1 MTSSTTT
8 PTRKLTY
15 EDYVLFPEDGLCHE
29 LIDGEHYVSPAP
41 YTLHQ
46 RIVVRL
52 VRVLGNFAAD
62 TGCGEVLVAPT
73 DLVLSPYDVVQPDV
87 LFVSRERLHVIEK
100 KFLSGPPDLAVEV
113 LSPSTRR
120 KDLDLKLK

>member
-1 MTSSTTT
+1 MTSST
-8 PTRKLTY
+8 TRKLTY
-15 EDYVLFPEDGLCHE
+15 EDYVQFPEDGLTHE
-29 LIDGEHYVSPAP
+29 LIDGEHYVNPAP

-46 RIVVRL
+46 RVVVRVVL
-52 VRVLGNFAAD
+52 VLGNFAAD

-100 KFLSGPPDLAVEV
+100 KF
-113 LSPSTRR
+113 
-120 KDLDLKLK
+120 